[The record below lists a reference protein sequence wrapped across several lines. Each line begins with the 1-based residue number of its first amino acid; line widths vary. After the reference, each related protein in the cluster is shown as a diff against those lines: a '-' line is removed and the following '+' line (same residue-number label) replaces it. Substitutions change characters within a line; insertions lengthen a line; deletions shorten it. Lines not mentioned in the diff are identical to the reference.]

1 MMPHAVYGKTGLS
14 NWRCSSLARRESLLH
29 TVFERNL
36 GIFVTGFAAGDQP
49 LRFLERRG
57 INEHTILLFGSR
69 VEEIG
74 SRP

>member
-1 MMPHAVYGKTGLS
+1 MPYTEKLDYRIGDAV
-14 NWRCSSLARRESLLH
+14 LARRESLLH
-29 TVFERNL
+29 TVFERNF
-36 GIFVTGFAAGDQP
+36 GIFATGFAAGDQP

-57 INEHTILLFGSR
+57 IDEHTILLFGSR